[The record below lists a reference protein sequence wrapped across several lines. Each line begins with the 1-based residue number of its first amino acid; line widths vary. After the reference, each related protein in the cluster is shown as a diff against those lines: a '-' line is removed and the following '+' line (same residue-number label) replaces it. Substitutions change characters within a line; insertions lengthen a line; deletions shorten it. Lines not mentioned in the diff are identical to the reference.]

1 MTAFAHLSSSELDK
15 LTEAALTPRL
25 GAEDQ
30 ALLNMLLQ
38 GKQPIALNPLKL
50 PARPRT
56 EFSRHAKRRA
66 EVRQAAL
73 ALFAER
79 GVAQTSLTRIAAKLE
94 RSAGALRALY
104 PDKAA
109 LLAEILQAHLAALL
123 EAVDTAAAPKES
135 APRTRLEAMAAACF
149 KRLAEEGAAVQRI
162 FASACAL
169 LDEAGKTAVQSKQE
183 ALEARFAEAITA
195 AVAPLLPAVPGAFAT
210 MLARSMLAILESAA
224 LGSAAA
230 GDDAE
235 GGDSAAAAAQAA
247 VAGILAMAAP
257 GPEPGA
263 EGPSPPTAS
272 GPEPPPAQPTPP
284 GASPTPGPSP
294 HAGAGPQAEGAS
306 AEQTLGDLGHV
317 LALKFDNRKLIG
329 GDRAAAIAPGNRPA
343 AVRGTAGHFIDHRQS
358 LLRIGDPNDNHAM
371 MQKRDVER
379 QNRAFLPAVLRGGR
393 GEHAAEFAN
402 QLALCPKWP
411 RLVEKVAHLR
421 RHVSESG
428 RRAENNGVVIRKFF
442 DSSNRCRLIQL
453 GARLSCDV
461 RRHNFRYAL
470 NGNRG
475 ARNRPR
481 PFRNCFRKLLHPP
494 IHRVVKHQNFAHR
507 QSLSNI

>member
-79 GVAQTSLTRIAAKLE
+79 GVAQTSLTRIASKLE

-135 APRTRLEAMAAACF
+135 APRTRLEAMAAACL
-149 KRLAEEGAAVQRI
+149 KLLAGEGAAVQRI

-169 LDEAGKTAVQSKQE
+169 LDEAGKAAVQSKRE

-284 GASPTPGPSP
+284 QASPTPGPSP
-294 HAGAGPQAEGAS
+294 RAGAGARAEGAAQPS
-306 AEQTLGDLGHV
+306 A
-317 LALKFDNRKLIG
+317 
-329 GDRAAAIAPGNRPA
+329 RAQQITR
-343 AVRGTAGHFIDHRQS
+343 
-358 LLRIGDPNDNHAM
+358 
-371 MQKRDVER
+371 
-379 QNRAFLPAVLRGGR
+379 
-393 GEHAAEFAN
+393 
-402 QLALCPKWP
+402 
-411 RLVEKVAHLR
+411 
-421 RHVSESG
+421 
-428 RRAENNGVVIRKFF
+428 
-442 DSSNRCRLIQL
+442 
-453 GARLSCDV
+453 ARLPGAPPAPTPPKPEPSPPPTATATPSRGCET
-461 RRHNFRYAL
+461 RGPPRTHAPPWRSRHAF
-470 NGNRG
+470 G
-475 ARNRPR
+475 
-481 PFRNCFRKLLHPP
+481 
-494 IHRVVKHQNFAHR
+494 
-507 QSLSNI
+507 

>member
-79 GVAQTSLTRIAAKLE
+79 GVAQTSLTRIASKLE

-123 EAVDTAAAPKES
+123 EAVATACLK
-135 APRTRLEAMAAACF
+135 L
-149 KRLAEEGAAVQRI
+149 LAGEGAAVQRI

-169 LDEAGKTAVQSKQE
+169 LDEAGKAAVQSKRE

-195 AVAPLLPAVPGAFAT
+195 AVAPLLPAGPGAFAT

-263 EGPSPPTAS
+263 EGPSPP
-272 GPEPPPAQPTPP
+272 P
-284 GASPTPGPSP
+284 
-294 HAGAGPQAEGAS
+294 
-306 AEQTLGDLGHV
+306 
-317 LALKFDNRKLIG
+317 
-329 GDRAAAIAPGNRPA
+329 
-343 AVRGTAGHFIDHRQS
+343 
-358 LLRIGDPNDNHAM
+358 
-371 MQKRDVER
+371 
-379 QNRAFLPAVLRGGR
+379 
-393 GEHAAEFAN
+393 
-402 QLALCPKWP
+402 
-411 RLVEKVAHLR
+411 
-421 RHVSESG
+421 
-428 RRAENNGVVIRKFF
+428 
-442 DSSNRCRLIQL
+442 
-453 GARLSCDV
+453 
-461 RRHNFRYAL
+461 
-470 NGNRG
+470 
-475 ARNRPR
+475 
-481 PFRNCFRKLLHPP
+481 
-494 IHRVVKHQNFAHR
+494 
-507 QSLSNI
+507 

>member
-15 LTEAALTPRL
+15 LTEAALTPKL
-25 GAEDQ
+25 SAEDQ
-30 ALLNMLLQ
+30 ALLDMLLQ
-38 GKQPIALNPLKL
+38 GKQPIVLKPPKL

-56 EFSRHAKRRA
+56 GFSRHAKRRA

-104 PDKAA
+104 ADKAA
-109 LLAEILQAHLAALL
+109 LLAEILEAHLAALL
-123 EAVDTAAAPKES
+123 EAVDAAAAPKDTT
-135 APRTRLEAMAAACF
+135 PRLRLKAMAAACL
-149 KRLAEEGAAVQRI
+149 KRLAGEGAAVQRI
-162 FASACAL
+162 FASASAL
-169 LDEAGKTAVQSKQE
+169 LDEAGKTAVQSKRE
-183 ALEARFAEAITA
+183 ALEARFAEAIA
-195 AVAPLLPAVPGAFAT
+195 AAIASLPPAAPAAPGSFAA
-210 MLARSMLAILESAA
+210 MLARSLLAILESAA

-230 GDDAE
+230 GGDAAGDDS
-235 GGDSAAAAAQAA
+235 GAAAARAA
-247 VAGILAMAAP
+247 VAGILVMAAP

-263 EGPSPPTAS
+263 EGPSPPPAS
-272 GPEPPPAQPTPP
+272 GPETPPAQPTPP
-284 GASPTPGPSP
+284 QASPTPSPGPR
-294 HAGAGPQAEGAS
+294 AENTS

-317 LALKFDNRKLIG
+317 LALKFDNPQLIG
-329 GDRAAAIAPGNRPA
+329 GNRAAAIAPGNRPA
-343 AVRGTAGHFIDHRQS
+343 AVRRAAGHFIDHRQS

-393 GEHAAEFAN
+393 GEHAAELAN